1 MGLRTIDTSRGVER
15 LNVAKHFKEDVAPEP
30 RRGCGSWFVGTVA
43 AGVLLAVVL
52 RIFVVGAYY
61 VPSGSMRETIQEGDL
76 ILGER
81 LTLFLGSPSA
91 GDIVTFASPLDEDE
105 TLVKRVIATEGQ
117 TIDLVD
123 GYVYVDDQRLVEPY
137 VIRDDNGEQART
149 ESLSDLGGSE
159 GISYP
164 YTVPEGCIWV
174 MGDNR
179 TNSKD
184 SRYFGPVSVD
194 DVTSRAILTYWPLS
208 DFGLL

>member
-1 MGLRTIDTSRGVER
+1 M
-15 LNVAKHFKEDVAPEP
+15 AKHFREDVRPA
-30 RRGCGSWFVGTVA
+30 RRGCGSWFIGTLA
-43 AGVLLAVVL
+43 TGVLLAVVL
-52 RIFVVGAYY
+52 RIFVLGAYY

-81 LTLFLGSPSA
+81 VSLFFGSPQP
-91 GDIVTFASPLDEDE
+91 GDIVTFASPLSDDE

-123 GYVYVDDQRLVEPY
+123 GYVYVDGERLDEPY
-137 VIRDDNGEQART
+137 VIRDEDGAQAPT
-149 ESLSDLGGSE
+149 ESLTELGGSA

-164 YTVPEGCIWV
+164 YTVPEGCVWV

-208 DFGLL
+208 DISLL